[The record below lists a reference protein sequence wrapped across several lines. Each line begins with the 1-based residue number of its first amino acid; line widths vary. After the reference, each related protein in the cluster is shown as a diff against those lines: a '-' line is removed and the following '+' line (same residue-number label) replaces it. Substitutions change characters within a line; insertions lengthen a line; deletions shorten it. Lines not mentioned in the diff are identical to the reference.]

1 MHERISLVVETIRQV
16 TLIIYKQIEIM
27 ESTEINP
34 QNESSFFGNAQIK
47 EYLLETSRWGK
58 LLAIIGYVVMGIMV
72 LIAVVM
78 MVGMSAVS
86 RAFGSEIPMG
96 YMGFIYLVIAL
107 LYYFP
112 TTYLYSFS
120 NQVKLGL
127 QSQEMGNITSAF
139 QNLKSLFK
147 FMGIFAIVMIC
158 FYGLMLLIAIPTML
172 LFNS

>member
-1 MHERISLVVETIRQV
+1 MENIVISDQHENSI
-16 TLIIYKQIEIM
+16 
-27 ESTEINP
+27 
-34 QNESSFFGNAQIK
+34 FGNTQIND
-47 EYLLETSRWGK
+47 YLLETSKWGK
-58 LLAIIGYVVMGIMV
+58 LLAIFGYVLIGIMI

-78 MVGMSAVS
+78 MAGVSAVN
-86 RAFGSEIPMG
+86 RAFGAEISMG

-120 NQVKLGL
+120 NQVRQGL
-127 QSQEMGNITSAF
+127 QSQEMGSITSAF

-158 FYGLMLLIAIPTML
+158 FYGLLLLIAIPTML
-172 LFNS
+172 LFNR